1 MGDENVQKL
10 NIMMAVQLTR
20 VNACS
25 VNHVSVE
32 LLTPQKP
39 VPTAVCRVGGRWGR
53 GE

>member
-10 NIMMAVQLTR
+10 NIMMAVQLTW

-39 VPTAVCRVGGRWGR
+39 IPTAECRVGREMGQR
-53 GE
+53 